1 MNSKESIILEEEM
14 MIKQMVWQ
22 FEEIVRVKEG

>member
-14 MIKQMVWQ
+14 MIKNMVWQ
-22 FEEIVRVKEG
+22 FEETVKVKAG